1 LFQSIIKLR
10 ISMFNRSDKRQQMVR
25 AAILQG
31 VYRDNLPPEKRRM
44 VERNGRSQRWW
55 RAGIGSLLVIL
66 PLAALFIHLVFLQGG
81 ESSSVA
87 EIHNASYTPGKWQG
101 GLPPLITEAKAG
113 VSGGEEPHLAG
124 RFWDGRPFSGNGVL
138 AAADNDPADGG
149 GHLPGAEDYGLLL
162 NQPGMAMAD
171 LFGLEVHTIVIDA
184 GHGGEDPGAIGPNGL
199 MEKDITLKIAR
210 LLYNRLEDEEGLR
223 VILTRDSDVTLS
235 LKHRV
240 EFVRENDA
248 DLLISIHLN
257 TIPNDPMTIVETYY
271 FGPPSDAQS
280 LEVARKE
287 NRHSQYAVG
296 DFSELIAQIGDTLKQ
311 QESRKLASHI
321 QKSVYRTLRRGNHRL
336 IDAGIKTAPFVVLLG
351 TEIPSVLAEVTCI
364 SNTDEEARLAKPAYR
379 DKIAAALE
387 RGILSYLSQ
396 SRRQQKGPPE
406 RRSITHAES

>member
-1 LFQSIIKLR
+1 
-10 ISMFNRSDKRQQMVR
+10 MFNRSDKRHEMVK

-44 VERNGRSQRWW
+44 LERNVRSRGWW
-55 RAGIGSLLVIL
+55 RAGIGGLLVVL

-81 ESSSVA
+81 ELSPSI
-87 EIHNASYTPGKWQG
+87 EIREARYAPGERQG
-101 GLPPLITEAKAG
+101 GLPPLITEARAG
-113 VSGGEEPHLAG
+113 NSGGKEPHLVG
-124 RFWDGRPFSGNGVL
+124 YSREGGVFSGYGVL
-138 AAADNDPADGG
+138 AAADNAADGG

-162 NQPGMAMAD
+162 NQPGMVMAD

-210 LLYNRLEDEEGLR
+210 LLYNRLEDEEGIR
-223 VILTRDSDVTLS
+223 VILTRDSDETLS
-235 LKHRV
+235 LKRRV

-271 FGPPSDAQS
+271 FGPPTDAQS

-321 QKSVYRTLRRGNHRL
+321 QRNVYGTLRRGNPRL
-336 IDAGIKTAPFVVLLG
+336 VDAGIKTAPFVVLLG

-379 DKIAAALE
+379 DRIAAALE

-396 SRRQQKGPPE
+396 LRRQQKGAAE
-406 RRSITHAES
+406 RRSIIYAES